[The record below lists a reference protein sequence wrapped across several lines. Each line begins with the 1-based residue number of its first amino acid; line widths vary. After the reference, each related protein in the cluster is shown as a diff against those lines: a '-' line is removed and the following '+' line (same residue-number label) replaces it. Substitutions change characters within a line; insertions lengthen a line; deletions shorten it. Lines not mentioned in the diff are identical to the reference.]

1 MSLLTTVKNFFTGPE
16 ASHRGPFYGQG
27 EQGGWYQLGPIEDG
41 YQRNLVGP
49 EKGGRNIPAAYAA
62 VMANAR
68 AVSQCRPLHKFS
80 RRGEKVEILD
90 DSNAAR
96 IFRRPNSYETF
107 NQFILNMIAEMG
119 FSGEAFALVTR
130 SGTGE
135 ILRLDRLDTG
145 TCSPYVNEGELFYSV
160 GTNPFIPDQM
170 EMLVPARE
178 ILHLRL
184 LTPRH
189 VLIGESPLKAAAL
202 AAGINVA
209 LSQSQH
215 AFFSQMSR
223 PSGVLST
230 EASLN
235 KAQLDSLREAWTK
248 QSQKM
253 AQGHVPILSGNM
265 KFQPMSISSQDA
277 QLIEAQRLSIEEIS
291 RVFGVPLP
299 VIGDLT
305 NSTLSNAET
314 LISLWLS
321 ISLGSLL
328 ENIEQSFTNLFGL
341 PSDQVIDFD
350 VTGLLRTDFL
360 TRIDGL
366 TKAVQGGLYTPN
378 EARAKEGLHPVEN
391 GETPIVQQQMVPLGY
406 TPEPAQPAP
415 GPADVP
421 DVEERSVVD
430 LAQFRKWM
438 SNG

>member
-1 MSLLTTVKNFFTGPE
+1 MSLLTTVKSFFTGPE

-27 EQGGWYQLGPIEDG
+27 ENGGWYELGPIEDG

-49 EKGGRNIPAAYAA
+49 DKGGRNIPAAYAA

-68 AVSQCRPLHKFS
+68 AVSQCRPLHKLQ
-80 RRGEKVEILD
+80 RQGEKVEVLN
-90 DSNAAR
+90 DSAVAR

-107 NQFILNMIAEMG
+107 NQFILNMVAEMG
-119 FSGEAFALVTR
+119 FTGEAFALVTR
-130 SGTGE
+130 NDVGE

-145 TCSPYVNEGELFYSV
+145 TCSPYINEGELFYSV
-160 GTNPFIPDQM
+160 GTNPFIPDEMQ
-170 EMLVPARE
+170 MLVPARE

-223 PSGVLST
+223 PSGVLS
-230 EASLN
+230 SDQVLN
-235 KAQLDSLREAWTK
+235 KQQMDSLREAWTK
-248 QSQKM
+248 QSQRM
-253 AQGHVPILSGNM
+253 AQGHVPILSGNI

-328 ENIEQSFTNLFGL
+328 ENVEQSFTQLFGL
-341 PSDQVIDFD
+341 PADQVVDFD

-378 EARAKEGLHPVEN
+378 EARAKEGLHPVAN
-391 GETPIVQQQMVPLGY
+391 GEVPIVQQQMVPLGY
-406 TPEPAQPAP
+406 QPQQPAP
-415 GPADVP
+415 APAP
-421 DVEERSVVD
+421 LEEPEVEERAVVD
-430 LAQFRKWM
+430 MAQFRKWM